1 MSSMSFPS
9 EQASPIRAMEHLRVF
24 VYFGLAIPL
33 AILWLLVYYRPQ
45 FLEASAARSRLV
57 TTP

>member
-1 MSSMSFPS
+1 MSFPS